1 MNYPGIGT
9 PTLKYGEDM
18 IDHEELGA
26 FMKACRAR
34 VDAEA
39 MGFPV
44 GKRRRVAGLR
54 REEVA
59 ELAGI
64 SPDWYT
70 RLEQGRDV
78 GVSRRVLECLS
89 KALQLSEAEMGHLF
103 ALAGVQ
109 RPVETAVSSS
119 EAVVSQAEV
128 LEALSPNPAHC
139 VSGPWDIEA
148 MNMAAEVAF
157 PELHGKKAGG
167 NVMRM
172 IFRDEGF
179 RERLAD
185 WESHAKQCLATFR
198 TLYGRQMR
206 DPRFRQLVNELT
218 LSSEEFAAWW
228 PRQHVG
234 DLSPASKRFIDP
246 VLGEL
251 RFTVRFF
258 QPTEDPGR
266 ILTVFM
272 GDAYTQ
278 QRLGEALADRSI
290 G

>member
-1 MNYPGIGT
+1 
-9 PTLKYGEDM
+9 M
-18 IDHEELGA
+18 IDHKELGD

-34 VDAEA
+34 LDADA

-44 GKRRRVAGLR
+44 SPRRRVAGLR

-59 ELAGI
+59 ELANI

-70 RLEQGRDV
+70 RLEQGRNV

-89 KALQLSEAEMGHLF
+89 LALQLSEAETGHLF
-103 ALAGVQ
+103 SLAGVQ
-109 RPVETAVSSS
+109 RPMETVMPSDERA
-119 EAVVSQAEV
+119 SQVDV
-128 LEALSPNPAHC
+128 LEALLPNPAHC
-139 VSGPWDIEA
+139 VSGPWEIEA
-148 MNMAAEVAF
+148 MNAAAELAL
-157 PELHGKKAGG
+157 PELHGNEAGG

-179 RERLAD
+179 RERLVD

-198 TLYGRQMR
+198 TFYGRQQAR

-218 LSSEEFAAWW
+218 LSSEAFAAWW
-228 PRQHVG
+228 PRQRVG

-246 VLGEL
+246 KLGEL

-258 QPTEDPGR
+258 QPTEDPSR
-266 ILTVFM
+266 IMTVFM
-272 GDAYTQ
+272 GDASTQ
-278 QRLGEALADRSI
+278 KRLGEALAR
-290 G
+290 

>member
-1 MNYPGIGT
+1 
-9 PTLKYGEDM
+9 M
-18 IDHEELGA
+18 IDHKELGD

-34 VDAEA
+34 IDAET

-44 GKRRRVAGLR
+44 GSRRRVAGLR

-89 KALQLSEAEMGHLF
+89 EALQLSEAETGHLF
-103 ALAGVQ
+103 SLAGVQ
-109 RPVETAVSSS
+109 RFAETAIPGVES
-119 EAVVSQAEV
+119 VSQADV
-128 LEALSPNPAHC
+128 LEALSPNPAHY
-139 VSGPWDIEA
+139 VSGPWDLEA
-148 MNMAAEVAF
+148 MNAAAELAL
-157 PELHGKKAGG
+157 PELRGADANG

-179 RERLAD
+179 RERLVD
-185 WESHAKQCLATFR
+185 WESHAQQCLATFR
-198 TLYGRQMR
+198 TLYGRQAR
-206 DPRFRQLVNELT
+206 NPRFRQLVSELT
-218 LSSEEFAAWW
+218 LSSEAFATWW
-228 PRQHVG
+228 PRQRVG

-258 QPTEDPGR
+258 QPTEDPGG
-266 ILTVFM
+266 ILTIFM
-272 GDAYTQ
+272 GDSSTQ
-278 QRLGEALADRSI
+278 QRLGEALSALGRAREHR
-290 G
+290 